1 MPSTVVTIPDFNFA
15 AFYYPQLL
23 ESLVQYKRQNVPE
36 LTDES
41 EFEPFQQLLRAF
53 ALVGHLNNTLIDLVA
68 NESTLPTAQL
78 VETVRNMLRLIDY
91 RMSPATPATVELVYE
106 LARVFNAPFAL
117 IPAGA
122 QAATQRQ
129 GSDPAIVFETNE
141 ALTIERTDQL
151 GCVLAYESGTY
162 TNRTAAANSSAPADD
177 FAIWASPEVGDA
189 IYFGHAN
196 VMWDKLALTLSAF
209 GSGLFGVWEFYDG
222 DFSKTQ
228 PDSVVHGGGVLRVR
242 INGLLGTSARPGTTV
257 RVTLNS
263 DGANEDAV
271 SEWDGIDNYVD
282 VGLLGQSAP
291 SLTASDYTVGSD
303 WSELTDVTDA
313 TQNMTADGSVSYPVP
328 QTDELNW
335 RRATING
342 FNGFWLRYRI
352 TSVIAPASPSLRLAR
367 MDTGKQYVIR
377 DATQGQVGAD
387 DPLGSSTGLPD
398 QRFDTSR
405 DFYIDDTAIVT
416 VDGEEWAEVE
426 DFLGSEPNDKH
437 FVVELGDNDRATVVF
452 GSGVNGKVPPIGV
465 NNISVEYRFG
475 ANIDGNVGPNTIT
488 VDKTG
493 LTFINN
499 IYNPRQASGWE
510 EAEGATEAS
519 LERAK
524 IAGPASLRVRDVAL
538 SPTDVEVL
546 ATRFT
551 TALGARPF
559 SRALA
564 IEEGL
569 GPKTIEL
576 VVVKKGGGLATSD
589 ELAELDLYFNGDKY
603 ATPPI
608 AKKVVANQEVTSFN
622 YSQKVIDIDATVA
635 VRGDIT
641 ALAIQNALIQIIQPE
656 ARRED
661 GVTFEWDFGGTVPRS
676 RINHEIWDVD
686 ETKISNV
693 VLNAPAADVVLGSR
707 ELPVAG
713 TITITIVQ
721 A

>member
-1 MPSTVVTIPDFNFA
+1 MPSTIVTVPDFNFA

-23 ESLVQYKRQNVPE
+23 EALVQYKRLNVPE

-91 RMSPATPATVELVYE
+91 RMSPATPSTVELVYE
-106 LARVFNAPFAL
+106 LARVFNASFAL

-129 GSDPAIVFETNE
+129 GAEPAITFETNE
-141 ALTIERTDQL
+141 ALTIERTDQF
-151 GCVLAYESGTY
+151 GRVVVDESGTF
-162 TNRTAAANSSAPADD
+162 TDRTAAANSANPVDD
-177 FAIWASPEVGDA
+177 FDIWTTPDVGDA

-196 VMWDKLALTLSAF
+196 VMWAKLALTLATP
-209 GSGLFGVWEFYDG
+209 GSGIVGVWEFYDG
-222 DFSKTQ
+222 DFLKTQ
-228 PDSVVHGGGVLRVR
+228 PDTVIDLGATLRFN
-242 INGLLGTSARPGTTV
+242 INGLLGTSPRPGTTV

-263 DGANEDAV
+263 DGASEDATSV
-271 SEWDGIDNYVD
+271 WDGANNYVV
-282 VGLLGQSAP
+282 VGLLGQSSP
-291 SLTASDYTVGSD
+291 STTASDYTVGSD
-303 WSELTDVTDA
+303 WSELTEATD
-313 TQNMTADGSVSYPVP
+313 NTANLTASDSVEYPVP
-328 QTDELNW
+328 QSDTRNW
-335 RRATING
+335 ARTVIEG

-352 TSVIAPASPSLRLAR
+352 VSVAAPTTPSLRLAR
-367 MDTGKQYVIR
+367 MDTGKQYAIR
-377 DATQGQVGAD
+377 DATQGMVGAD

-398 QRFDTSR
+398 QRFTTSR
-405 DFYIDDTAIVT
+405 DFYIDGTAVVT
-416 VDGEEWAEVE
+416 VDGETWTEVD
-426 DFLGSEPNDKH
+426 DFLGSQSNDKH
-437 FVVELGDNDRATVVF
+437 YVVELGNNDRATIVF

-465 NNISVEYRFG
+465 NNISVEYRHG
-475 ANIDGNVGPNTIT
+475 ANTDGNVGPNTVV

-493 LTFINN
+493 LTFING

-510 EAEGATEAS
+510 EAEGASEES
-519 LERAK
+519 LARAK

-538 SPTDVEVL
+538 SPSDVEVL

-551 TALGARPF
+551 TSLGARPF

-589 ELAELDLYFNGDKY
+589 ELDELDLYFNGDKY
-603 ATPPI
+603 ANPPVP
-608 AKKVVANQEVTSFN
+608 KKVVANQEVTSFN
-622 YSQKVIDIDATVA
+622 YTQRVIDVDAVVT
-635 VRGDIT
+635 VRG
-641 ALAIQNALIQIIQPE
+641 ALTSVEIANALLQIIQPE

-676 RINHEIWDVD
+676 RISHEIWDTD

-713 TITITIVQ
+713 TITITIVE